1 MIVIILLIIIIS
13 FYLYLYFRSSG
24 TIENFYTFY
33 LPFYKKEVNK
43 KIINMKQYNKPF
55 FRNVFKNNII
65 KMGYIR
71 DSGGR
76 EKHFMNLLS
85 KLILSNSQYFNLE
98 LIEYDNNEGLINAL
112 NNNKVHYANC
122 SSVSVNKFYEEKQNN
137 FLKNQNKILY
147 ICNTYLNYIY
157 LIVKKKTKIENI
169 KSIGGKTKI
178 GLRNIKSDIYI
189 LIKYILGFEKLVEG
203 IDYEFVFDGSKDKL
217 YKMINNDEIDIL
229 CLRDIYPSID
239 INTFIANNF
248 LENYILL
255 PVNDILSTIY
265 EQNIFLRNKVVD
277 LNDIP
282 TFLPRSINNQYYY
295 QYNPD
300 FNMFGTEYYLLT
312 NIYND
317 TEFIKDIMRI
327 ISDNTS
333 LFNKLDEYK
342 YDKLSK
348 YSVGFHTKIIFLQF
362 ANKAK
367 EYLYENGFF
376 TETDNQNCKY
386 LIGYERCTPQT
397 LADNGLLQ

>member
-13 FYLYLYFRSSG
+13 FYLYLYFKSTG

-33 LPFYKKEVNK
+33 LPFYKKDVNK
-43 KIINMKQYNKPF
+43 KIINMKQYKKPF

-65 KMGYIR
+65 KMGYLR
-71 DSGGR
+71 NVKK
-76 EKHFMNLLS
+76 EKHFMSLLS

-98 LIEYDNNEGLINAL
+98 LIEYDNNKNLINAL
-112 NNNKVHYANC
+112 NNNEVHYANC
-122 SSVSVNKFYEEKQNN
+122 SSVSVNKFYEDKQNN
-137 FLKNQNKILY
+137 VLKNENRILY

-157 LIVKKKTKIENI
+157 LIVKKKTQIENI

-178 GLRNIKSDIYI
+178 GLKSKKSDTYI
-189 LIKYILGFEKLVEG
+189 LIKYILGFEKMVEG
-203 IDYEFVFDGSKDKL
+203 IDYVFVFNNSRKKL

-248 LENYILL
+248 LENYILI

-277 LNDIP
+277 LNEIP

-295 QYNPD
+295 QYNRD

-317 TEFIKDIMRI
+317 NDFIKDIMRI
-327 ISDNTS
+327 ITDNIS

-348 YSVGFHTKIIFLQF
+348 YSVGFHTNIIFLQF

-386 LIGYERCTPQT
+386 LIGYERCTPQI